1 MWVGGCSV
9 EFAVDGELPV
19 AEQTPVTGPAAHLR
33 ALSLQLLLFSCPFPS
48 SSSSRV
54 IFNTPMLCTLPVSG
68 ECSRPAWEC
77 CIGVKWKKSFGFWP
91 EHRYRRA
98 VSSVLWFCG
107 SVYYLVII
115 EEQGSGW
122 SVPLE
127 TWHLTGLQRASP
139 SCHNRHF
146 HAVVVLSFCQARIK
160 ILQLFGCLVTLA
172 SKGSSEMFVSREWTV
187 LAPLAHNQRAKTMAK
202 NSSALYL
209 S

>member
-1 MWVGGCSV
+1 MGSSLWLSKPQWLALQHTWECWVCSSCSSL
-9 EFAVDGELPV
+9 APSPPV
-19 AEQTPVTGPAAHLR
+19 PPAG
-33 ALSLQLLLFSCPFPS
+33 LSL
-48 SSSSRV
+48 
-54 IFNTPMLCTLPVSG
+54 TPPCFAHSLCLGSAPGLPGNAAS
-68 ECSRPAWEC
+68 
-77 CIGVKWKKSFGFWP
+77 GVKWKKSFGFWP